1 MGWVENELRLFVWTL
16 VLYAYSNHIDMQD
29 LVPFVAI
36 QTDDDSNYDWDLFAS
51 LFPNKPKNLFIYQAK
66 NLLKK
71 HNQYKK
77 WVHEEDKLFEELV
90 KRDNYRL
97 KWSDLGKYLF
107 IESNRKYFRTPKQC
121 RERWLN
127 HLDPSKMKK
136 YWTEE

>member
-1 MGWVENELRLFVWTL
+1 M
-16 VLYAYSNHIDMQD
+16 
-29 LVPFVAI
+29 
-36 QTDDDSNYDWDLFAS
+36 
-51 LFPNKPKNLFIYQAK
+51 
-66 NLLKK
+66 LKK

-136 YWTEE
+136 YWLEEEDYVLIEYVKENGKKWAAISKKL